1 MSDAIDFVNSRNKP
15 LALYLF
21 TNDKILKTQ
30 VSNETSAGTLVIN
43 DAVVQVSLD
52 YHCLLINLKTK
63 LVPA

>member
-21 TNDKILKTQ
+21 TNDKNLKTQ

-52 YHCLLINLKTK
+52 YHCLINLKTK
-63 LVPA
+63 LLPA